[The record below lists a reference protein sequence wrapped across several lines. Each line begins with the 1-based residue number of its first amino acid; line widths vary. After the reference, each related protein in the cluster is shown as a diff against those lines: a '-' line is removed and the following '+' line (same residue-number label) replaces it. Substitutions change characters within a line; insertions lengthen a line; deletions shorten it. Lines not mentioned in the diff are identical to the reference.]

1 MKNSKQLRREAKRLF
16 DWCLVEGVLNDAKAR
31 EAVQKV
37 LAANRR
43 GRYALL
49 SYFRRLVKLERA
61 RHRAEVESATS
72 LPSSLQAVITASL
85 ERLYGPRMN
94 TTFVLNPT
102 LIGGMRIQ
110 AASDVYDG
118 SVRFGLASLES
129 GFENRN

>member
-16 DWCLVEGVLNDAKAR
+16 DWCLLEGVLNDAKAR

-49 SYFRRLVKLERA
+49 SYFCRLVKLERA

-110 AASDVYDG
+110 
-118 SVRFGLASLES
+118 
-129 GFENRN
+129 